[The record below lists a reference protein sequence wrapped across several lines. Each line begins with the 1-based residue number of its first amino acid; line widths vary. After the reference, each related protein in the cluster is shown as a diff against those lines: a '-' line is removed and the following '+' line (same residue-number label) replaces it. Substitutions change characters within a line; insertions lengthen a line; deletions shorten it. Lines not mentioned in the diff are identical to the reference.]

1 MATGTT
7 TKSDGFE
14 WRILLGP
21 THNWPLPAAV
31 LTPRPKPVNA
41 VECCELCG
49 QPVGDGRPF
58 TTNSAGEG
66 AMHTACSEREP
77 GGLKPP
83 IKPGNWLHKLAR
95 S

>member
-1 MATGTT
+1 MATVTT

-21 THNWPLPAAV
+21 THNWPLPAPDLA
-31 LTPRPKPVNA
+31 PGPKPINA
-41 VECCELCG
+41 LECCELCG
-49 QPVGDGRPF
+49 QPVGDGRPY

-66 AMHTACSEREP
+66 AIHTACSAAES
-77 GGLKPP
+77 GGLKSLV
-83 IKPGNWLHKLAR
+83 KRTSWLQRLAR